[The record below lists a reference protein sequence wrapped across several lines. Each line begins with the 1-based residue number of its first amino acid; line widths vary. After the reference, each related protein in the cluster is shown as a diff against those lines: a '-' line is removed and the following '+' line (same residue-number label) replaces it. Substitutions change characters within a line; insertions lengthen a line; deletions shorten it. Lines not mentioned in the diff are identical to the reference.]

1 MKAKQLAEETGNTGR
16 MEITEREER
25 EAESNVKKLQDVSSI
40 IKFFLR
46 FQVLASHYLF
56 GLFLFVCL
64 FIFLQALNNVIS
76 VIKSADED
84 KLHSVDA
91 SQLMGLLDRLM
102 KGDDLTSLPVY
113 YQPME

>member
-1 MKAKQLAEETGNTGR
+1 M
-16 MEITEREER
+16 
-25 EAESNVKKLQDVSSI
+25 
-40 IKFFLR
+40 
-46 FQVLASHYLF
+46 ASHYYFYLF
-56 GLFLFVCL
+56 TFYLFVCL
-64 FIFLQALNNVIS
+64 FVCLQALNNVIS

-113 YQPME
+113 YQPMEYKIAALFLYAW